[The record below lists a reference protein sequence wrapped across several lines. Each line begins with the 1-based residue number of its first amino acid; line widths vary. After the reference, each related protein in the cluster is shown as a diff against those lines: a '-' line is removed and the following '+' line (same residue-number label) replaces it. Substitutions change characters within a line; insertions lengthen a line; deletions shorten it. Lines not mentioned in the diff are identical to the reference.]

1 MLSTLG
7 PIKYHFSFILIRL
20 NSRPQD
26 IQLADCSVSSN
37 WQWGALKR
45 DKTPQGGSDV
55 TRTWKR
61 SERVSHEQQWEQG
74 EQNREHGG
82 VITEGKGIKFGSER
96 WMREKRNGKSKVKL
110 SNKKK
115 KMKRKMKEKKI
126 WRMDKVQRTSM
137 AYIQILRQEEITHK
151 IKATEW
157 QTKASC
163 SKKRKTVKDVP
174 DINHT

>member
-20 NSRPQD
+20 NSRSQD
-26 IQLADCSVSSN
+26 IQLADCSVPSN

-82 VITEGKGIKFGSER
+82 DNWRER
-96 WMREKRNGKSKVKL
+96 NKVWVGEMNGG
-110 SNKKK
+110 KKK
-115 KMKRKMKEKKI
+115 RQESSYQIRKKKEKKDEGEKNMKNGQSTKELYGI
-126 WRMDKVQRTSM
+126 YTN
-137 AYIQILRQEEITHK
+137 
-151 IKATEW
+151 IKTGGNN
-157 QTKASC
+157 T
-163 SKKRKTVKDVP
+163 
-174 DINHT
+174 